1 MEKEL
6 KPSRSHFQRQV
17 NLIEQEINE
26 ALEHLD
32 HWMADDSVSTNLFNV
47 PAVSCVKKGNI
58 PISTDKMHPM
68 KDQAQ
73 HVLQNH
79 TLDPLGVALVLGA
92 WNYPVMLGLHPVVGA
107 VAAGNCVMIKPG
119 SYAENVSNCIAR

>member
-1 MEKEL
+1 MTMNAKGA
-6 KPSRSHFQRQV
+6 KTITHTSPRSHFQCQV

-32 HWMADDSVSTNLFNV
+32 HWMADDRVSTNLFNV
-47 PAVSCVKKGNI
+47 PAVSCVKK
-58 PISTDKMHPM
+58 
-68 KDQAQ
+68 
-73 HVLQNH
+73 
-79 TLDPLGVALVLGA
+79 DPLGVALVLGA